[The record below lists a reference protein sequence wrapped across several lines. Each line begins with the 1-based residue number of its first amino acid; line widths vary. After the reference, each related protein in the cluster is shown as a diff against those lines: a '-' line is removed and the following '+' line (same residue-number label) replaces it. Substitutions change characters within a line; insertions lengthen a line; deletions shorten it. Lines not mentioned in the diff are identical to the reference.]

1 MMHEPEKSDS
11 AVVATKPTNKAGRP
25 VAEPVEPRAGTKGKA
40 DQQSTCRAQN
50 RVSVSQALDRVR
62 QDAVLQLVASYPRQ
76 EPDALIGPVRI
87 CAGGA
92 G

>member
-1 MMHEPEKSDS
+1 MPSSSNEADEQSG
-11 AVVATKPTNKAGRP
+11 AIRRGAGG
-25 VAEPVEPRAGTKGKA
+25 AKDGTKGRA
-40 DQQSTCRAQN
+40 GQQSTCRAQD
-50 RVSVSQALDRVR
+50 RVSVSQALDRMR
-62 QDAVLQLVASYPRQ
+62 QDAVQLVASYPRQ